1 MNADHADMY
10 EAIKG
15 YEVNNECIE
24 NETMCFLG
32 MVWSARQRS
41 VLRRCNVHMV

>member
-1 MNADHADMY
+1 MY

-24 NETMCFLG
+24 NETMCYLG

-41 VLRRCNVHMV
+41 ELRRINVHMV

>member
-1 MNADHADMY
+1 MNAEHADMY

-15 YEVNNECIE
+15 SEVNNECIE
-24 NETMCFLG
+24 NETMCYLG

-41 VLRRCNVHMV
+41 ELEI